1 MAAST
6 VKGII
11 RFAGY
16 ASRKRVAG
24 VSVGITTAGGVSVG
38 VVQGRSNAPRVPDVD
53 KIVALTAA

>member
-1 MAAST
+1 MAVSA
-6 VKGII
+6 I